1 MIKES
6 GSKEVEL
13 HEDDPAA
20 VFGLLR
26 YIYDLPYYSGSS
38 YDDDERWNNL
48 VPHAELFVAAEKYQV
63 LGLQCEICSRL
74 HNRIEN
80 WLAEGELPN
89 VDDFVRAL
97 RKVVAQASDDNRL
110 RGLMVRTCATNL
122 RELQDVTEFLSLLKE
137 FGSLGADIIGHK
149 DLERGLVGA
158 WMCTKDCTEDGPPVC
173 STCGKYFP
181 VERAWASRHQ
191 DLWWCS
197 HCDNIKRPVCS
208 ECDVTVEWTEGR
220 EMLR

>member
-1 MIKES
+1 MNKES

-38 YDDDERWNNL
+38 YDDDERWNSL

-80 WLAEGELPN
+80 WLAEGEFPN
-89 VDDFVRAL
+89 VDDFIRAL
-97 RKVVAQASDDNRL
+97 RKIVTQASDDNRL
-110 RGLMVRTCATNL
+110 RRLMVRTCAANL
-122 RELQDVTEFLSLLKE
+122 SELQDVTEFLSLLKE
-137 FGSLGADIIGHK
+137 FGSLGAESSDTRILSVGWWVLGCAQRNVPRTVHRCA
-149 DLERGLVGA
+149 LLVASTSSLNVLGRVATKNCGGA
-158 WMCTKDCTEDGPPVC
+158 
-173 STCGKYFP
+173 
-181 VERAWASRHQ
+181 
-191 DLWWCS
+191 
-197 HCDNIKRPVCS
+197 
-208 ECDVTVEWTEGR
+208 VTATN
-220 EMLR
+220 